1 MYTLLVA
8 AHLTIAISIII
19 VVLLQRS
26 EGQTLG
32 VSDAQAF
39 SRRAAVHP
47 LSRLTAILA
56 ALFMATSLGL
66 SVAGQHG
73 RNPMSILDKAAPPS
87 QEEKAPES
95 PPKPSVPFRP
105 RLPLQ

>member
-1 MYTLLVA
+1 MYSLLII
-8 AHLTIAISIII
+8 AHLTIALAIIV

-66 SVAGQHG
+66 SVAGQRSH
-73 RNPMSILDKAAPPS
+73 RPMSILDKAPAPS
-87 QEEKAPES
+87 QEEKAPEA
-95 PPKPSVPFRP
+95 PPKPSVP
-105 RLPLQ
+105 LEH

>member
-1 MYTLLVA
+1 MYSLLII
-8 AHLTIAISIII
+8 AHLTIACAIIV

-66 SVAGQHG
+66 SVAGQRSH
-73 RNPMSILDKAAPPS
+73 RPMSILDKVPAPS
-87 QEEKAPES
+87 QEEKAPEA
-95 PPKPSVPFRP
+95 PPKPSVP
-105 RLPLQ
+105 LEH

>member
-1 MYTLLVA
+1 MYSLLII
-8 AHLTIAISIII
+8 AHLTIAVAIIV

-32 VSDAQAF
+32 ASDAQAF
-39 SRRAAVHP
+39 SSRRAAVHP

-66 SVAGQHG
+66 SVAGQRSRH
-73 RNPMSILDKAAPPS
+73 PSSILDQAAPPA

-95 PPKPSVPFRP
+95 PAKPSVPIER
-105 RLPLQ
+105 